1 MGLMVYYLLAVLAIG
16 CAFCGLSV
24 LVDRLLRRPMERR
37 WRR

>member
-1 MGLMVYYLLAVLAIG
+1 MGLMVYCLLAALAIG